1 MEFCLGFLW
10 GVRVP
15 SLKLTQPT
23 KIPIEI
29 MVNIFKMV
37 DVPWRFVRFPGGST
51 GRIGVFFS
59 SNEKLFDVENYV
71 PPGTP
76 RPTSIFNGCF
86 NWTWMMIPNH
96 YIKNGWK
103 SPFPS
108 IEKNGCLGY

>member
-51 GRIGVFFS
+51 GRIGVFFLQM
-59 SNEKLFDVENYV
+59 KNYLTLKIMYHLELQGQPV
-71 PPGTP
+71 FFMVVSTGPG
-76 RPTSIFNGCF
+76 
-86 NWTWMMIPNH
+86 
-96 YIKNGWK
+96 
-103 SPFPS
+103 
-108 IEKNGCLGY
+108 